1 MQRVGEDALRNI
13 LSAYASHNP
22 TVGYC
27 QGMNFLAATLLLEIK
42 DEEKSFWVLS
52 VLVERILVQYY
63 HNSLVGLRIDQV
75 HVRPRAQSLRH
86 RLHEWAQQKR

>member
-75 HVRPRAQSLRH
+75 HPCPRAQSPRH
-86 RLHEWAQQKR
+86 RLHE